1 MITISVGVAGFE
13 PTASCSQSR
22 RDTGLRYTPKIKT
35 YYKIDK
41 MILLLS
47 ILRRVRDS
55 NPRYPCEVRQFSKRL
70 LSASQ
75 ATLLNTFGFSFDTLY
90 VSKSC
95 KGTSFLNKDA
105 SRFEKKL
112 ELFYEFFVNNVVLI

>member
-35 YYKIDK
+35 YYKIEK

-75 ATLLNTFGFSFDTLY
+75 ATLLNTFSFSFDTLF
-90 VSKSC
+90 VFRFC

-105 SRFEKKL
+105 SRLKKKL
-112 ELFYEFFVNNVVLI
+112 EIFYAFFVNNTVLI

>member
-22 RDTGLRYTPKIKT
+22 RDTGLRYTPKIITCYRIK
-35 YYKIDK
+35 KRV
-41 MILLLS
+41 LLLS
-47 ILRRVRDS
+47 TLRRVRDS

-75 ATLLNTFGFSFDTLY
+75 ATLLNTFSFSFDAFF
-90 VSKSC
+90 VFRFC
-95 KGTSFLNKDA
+95 KGTSLLSKDA
-105 SRFEKKL
+105 SRLEKNLKYFMSFL
-112 ELFYEFFVNNVVLI
+112 LITLY

>member
-35 YYKIDK
+35 YYKVDK

-47 ILRRVRDS
+47 VLRRVRDS
-55 NPRYPCEVRQFSKRL
+55 NPRYPCEVRQFSKLLVSATHTSLHLADHRAFYCLMRL
-70 LSASQ
+70 Q
-75 ATLLNTFGFSFDTLY
+75 
-90 VSKSC
+90 
-95 KGTSFLNKDA
+95 
-105 SRFEKKL
+105 
-112 ELFYEFFVNNVVLI
+112 I